1 MDPNVAEDFHH
12 EALLYADGGEYLEG
26 TVPFLEEGLR
36 NGEPM
41 LVAVSAERIAA
52 LRRELGPDGDRIRFE
67 DMAEL
72 GANPARIIPAW
83 RDFVD
88 ARAPGQPIRG
98 IGEPIWAGRSP
109 AELIECQRH
118 EALLNVAF
126 APNPSWSLLCPYDA
140 ASLDDR
146 VLEKVAE
153 SHPHVHRDGRLE
165 ESFAFDS
172 DPRCFAGRLPPPA
185 VSPEVFSFDLS
196 GLAEARRRVAAVAE
210 RVGLDARGVADL
222 VTATSELAANS
233 VMHGGGSGTLRL
245 WCEGDTLLAEV
256 EDRGQIE
263 EPLVG
268 RLRPGISQEG
278 GRGLWLANRLCD
290 LVQIR
295 SSEAGTTVR
304 LHMLAR
310 ECACV

>member
-1 MDPNVAEDFHH
+1 MAEDFHH
-12 EALLYADGGEYLEG
+12 EALLYADGSEYLEG

-52 LRRELGPDGDRIRFE
+52 IRRELGPDGDRIRFE

-126 APNPSWSLLCPYDA
+126 ARTAAFRLLCPYDTEA
-140 ASLDDR
+140 LDDAVIDEAR
-146 VLEKVAE
+146 R
-153 SHPHVHRDGRLE
+153 SHPCIVHAGTE
-165 ESFAFDS
+165 HSSEAF
-172 DPRCFAGRLPPPA
+172 
-185 VSPEVFSFDLS
+185 S
-196 GLAEARRRVAAVAE
+196 GLAAIETPFDVPLPEVPPDALEREFHREALPSLRGEVAAFGAGA
-210 RVGLDARGVADL
+210 GLSADQASDL
-222 VTATSELAANS
+222 ALAANEVANNS
-233 VMHGGGSGTLRL
+233 VRYAGGGGGLMRL
-245 WCEGDTLLAEV
+245 WRV
-256 EDRGQIE
+256 DRGVVCEVSDDGRIDM
-263 EPLVG
+263 PLAG
-268 RLRPGISQEG
+268 RIPPRSGQLG
-278 GRGLWLANRLCD
+278 GWGLWLANQLCD
-290 LVQIR
+290 LVQ
-295 SSEAGTTVR
+295 VR
-304 LHMLAR
+304 TFPGGSVVRVHMHPR
-310 ECACV
+310 